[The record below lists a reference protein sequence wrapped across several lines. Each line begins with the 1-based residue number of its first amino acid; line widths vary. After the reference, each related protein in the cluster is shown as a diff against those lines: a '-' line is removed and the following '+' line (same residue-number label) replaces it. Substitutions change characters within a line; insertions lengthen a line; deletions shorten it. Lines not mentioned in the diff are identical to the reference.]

1 MNDDGGT
8 RGPQPGLVADTAAPA
23 PRPAPRA
30 SWLERYAALFR
41 AAWLVDLQ
49 YRAAIVIWLLLG
61 VTQPL
66 VMLTIWW
73 SVAGGGAVGGYGR
86 PEFARYFFAV
96 MLVDQLT
103 LAWDIWYIDRWVREG
118 ELNFRLVRPFNPI
131 HEAIADNLAY
141 KTRSASL
148 VVVVW
153 VVVAAVWPAV
163 RLPLE
168 PVRWAAAAMAI
179 MLAAALR
186 FLVSFSHGLF
196 AFWTTRATGVFQL
209 HQGVSMFL
217 AGRIAPL
224 ALLPPAVA
232 TVAGVLWFR
241 SSLAFPVEVLT
252 GTVPLGMPYVRG
264 IAVQLIWT
272 LVWLAAY
279 RALWLRGVRRY
290 EAVGG

>member
-1 MNDDGGT
+1 VSGG
-8 RGPQPGLVADTAAPA
+8 TAAPR
-23 PRPAPRA
+23 RPAGAPSGARA
-30 SWLERYAALFR
+30 SWLERYGALFR

-49 YRAAIVIWLLLG
+49 YRAAILIWLLLG
-61 VTQPL
+61 VAQPL

-73 SVAGGGAVGGYGR
+73 SVAGGGAVGGYGQSQ
-86 PEFARYFFAV
+86 FARYFFAV

-118 ELNFRLVRPFNPI
+118 ELNFRLVRPFNPV

-141 KTRSASL
+141 KVRSASL
-148 VVVVW
+148 VVAVW
-153 VVVAAVWPAV
+153 LIVAAVWPAV
-163 RLPLE
+163 RLPVE
-168 PVRWAAAAMAI
+168 PARWAAAALAI
-179 MLAAALR
+179 VLAAALR
-186 FLVSFSHGLF
+186 FLVSFSHGLL

-209 HQGVSMFL
+209 HQGLSMFL

-232 TVAGVLWFR
+232 TIAGVLWFR

-252 GTVPLGMPYVRG
+252 GRVPLGMPYVRG
-264 IAVQLIWT
+264 IAVQALWAV
-272 LVWLAAY
+272 VWLIIY
-279 RALWLRGVRRY
+279 RLLWMRGIRRY

>member
-1 MNDDGGT
+1 
-8 RGPQPGLVADTAAPA
+8 
-23 PRPAPRA
+23 
-30 SWLERYAALFR
+30 ERYAALFR

-49 YRAAIVIWLLLG
+49 YRAAIVIWMLLG
-61 VTQPL
+61 VAQPL

-73 SVAGGGAVGGYGR
+73 SVAAGGSVGGYGQ
-86 PEFARYFFAV
+86 PQFARYFFAV

-141 KTRSASL
+141 KTRSAT
-148 VVVVW
+148 VVVLVW
-153 VVVAAVWPAV
+153 LIVAAVWPAV
-163 RLPLE
+163 RLPVE
-168 PVRWAAAAMAI
+168 PARWAAAALAI
-179 MLAAALR
+179 LLAAALR
-186 FLVSFSHGLF
+186 FLVSFSHGLL
-196 AFWTTRATGVFQL
+196 AFWTTRATGIFQL
-209 HQGVSMFL
+209 HQGLSMFL

-224 ALLPPAVA
+224 ALLPPTIA

-264 IAVQLIWT
+264 IAEQLAWA
-272 LVWLAAY
+272 LVWLVVY
-279 RALWLRGVRRY
+279 RVLWVRGVRRY

>member
-1 MNDDGGT
+1 MNGDAGMAAPPPAAAGK
-8 RGPQPGLVADTAAPA
+8 PAAPA
-23 PRPAPRA
+23 PRTAPRA

-49 YRAAIVIWLLLG
+49 YRATIIIWLLLG
-61 VTQPL
+61 VAQPL

-73 SVAGGGAVGGYGR
+73 SVAGGGAVGGYSQSA
-86 PEFARYFFAV
+86 FARYFFAV

-141 KTRSASL
+141 KARSFTL
-148 VVVVW
+148 VTLVW
-153 VVVAAVWPAV
+153 LGVAAVWPAV
-163 RLPLE
+163 RLPVQPL
-168 PVRWAAAAMAI
+168 RWAAAALAI
-179 MLAAALR
+179 LLAAALR

-224 ALLPPAVA
+224 ALLPPTVA

-264 IAVQLIWT
+264 IAEQVAWG
-272 LVWLAAY
+272 LVWFIAY
-279 RALWLRGVRRY
+279 RALWVRGVRRY